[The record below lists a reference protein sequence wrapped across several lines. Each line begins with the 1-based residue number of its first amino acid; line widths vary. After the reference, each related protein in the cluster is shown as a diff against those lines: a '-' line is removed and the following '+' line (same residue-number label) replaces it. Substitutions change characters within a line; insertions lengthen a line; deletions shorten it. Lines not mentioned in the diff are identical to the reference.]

1 MSIALE
7 VGLLSG
13 KTVTVTA
20 DLEEDIGTLKF
31 RAQTALGVG
40 NGRLVDSSR
49 NVLDAGARIKDARVQ
64 KGDALTLHIS
74 QVQVQASELA
84 LAAILGDGS
93 VVTWGAAFC
102 GGVSSSVQEQLK
114 NVEKIQASGYAFAA
128 IRGDGSV
135 VTWGMAVRGGDSGA
149 VQDHLKQVRQ
159 IHASEGAFA
168 AVRCDGPKSRRI
180 HCQEWQQRLSQWF
193 ASAAHSSAVPVQ
205 HHCHHH
211 GEHDPRSRRIHRKE
225 LQQKRHQLGYSA
237 HSAADAA
244 QSDCHHHKD
253 HDPRSRLN
261 HRQEWPQKHLDLL
274 GSAAHSSAD
283 PAQRYCHRPRQQHP
297 RSRPNHRQEWL
308 QKAWLV
314 AWICCTFRS

>member
-1 MSIALE
+1 MLWQMHTRLKPETLSLVFAGRGRTSMSIALE

-74 QVQVQASELA
+74 QVQVQASKLA
-84 LAAILGDGS
+84 FAAILGDGS

-135 VTWGMAVRGGDSGA
+135 VTWGMAVRGGDSSA

-168 AVRCDGPKSRRI
+168 DVRCDGSVVTWG
-180 HCQEWQQRLSQWF
+180 HVETGGC
-193 ASAAHSSAVPVQ
+193 SSAVKDQLNSVQ
-205 HHCHHH
+205 QIQANGCAFAA
-211 GEHDPRSRRIHRKE
+211 I
-225 LQQKRHQLGYSA
+225 LG
-237 HSAADAA
+237 
-244 QSDCHHHKD
+244 
-253 HDPRSRLN
+253 N
-261 HRQEWPQKHLDLL
+261 
-274 GSAAHSSAD
+274 GS
-283 PAQRYCHRPRQQHP
+283 
-297 RSRPNHRQEWL
+297 
-308 QKAWLV
+308 V
-314 AWICCTFRS
+314 ATWGVMLTMEVTVALSCTR